1 MDSFLTTKLIEKSQV
16 GLAYFNKYKL
26 STKHIITYSIL
37 LNAFAVLNLLNRDIY
52 VFVLLFLSAF
62 YLQLLSKVNK
72 NKRNDTTFM
81 IRYYG
86 RFSVWLMLYTVLYGI
101 YTIYKSKISVSF
113 ILIFIAIGILCNINY
128 SLKISNKIKLG
139 DFEDRKDINSRLV
152 KYWGKL
158 FSFINPDTQ
167 LYLSKFTR
175 HFDETM
181 MMIYFIIGV
190 IYLEYKMKNKK

>member
-16 GLAYFNKYKL
+16 GLAHLNKYKL

-101 YTIYKSKISVSF
+101 YTVYKSKISVSF
-113 ILIFIAIGILCNINY
+113 ILVFIVLGILCNINY
-128 SLKISNKIKLG
+128 SLKISDKIRSG
-139 DFEDRKDINSRLV
+139 DFEDRKDINSKLV

-167 LYLSKFTR
+167 QSLSKSTR

-181 MMIYFIIGV
+181 MILYFIIGV
-190 IYLEYKMKNKK
+190 FYLEYKMKNKN

>member
-16 GLAYFNKYKL
+16 GLAYLNKYEL

-52 VFVLLFLSAF
+52 VFVLLFLLAF

-86 RFSVWLMLYTVLYGI
+86 RFSAWLMLYTVLYGI
-101 YTIYKSKISVSF
+101 YTVYKSKISISL

-128 SLKISNKIKLG
+128 SLKISNKIKSG
-139 DFEDRKDINSRLV
+139 DFENRKDINSKII

-158 FSFINPDTQ
+158 FSVIKSDTQ
-167 LYLSKFTR
+167 RNLSKFTR

-181 MMIYFIIGV
+181 MIIYFIICV